1 MPDRPAVR
9 QRRLRSRI
17 SEVVAMAGPES
28 GHDRPGGTRT
38 VGVAR
43 HQRAGASDKM
53 TIGVTYEGALGK
65 LITTRAISGR
75 S

>member
-28 GHDRPGGTRT
+28 GHDRPGGGDQW
-38 VGVAR
+38 V
-43 HQRAGASDKM
+43 S
-53 TIGVTYEGALGK
+53 L
-65 LITTRAISGR
+65 AISAPGIR
-75 S
+75 

>member
-28 GHDRPGGTRT
+28 GHDRPGGGDQWVSLAISAPGIR
-38 VGVAR
+38 
-43 HQRAGASDKM
+43 KM

-65 LITTRAISGR
+65 RITARAISGR